1 MDTSK
6 SLIVTSTIKL
16 NVSLMLGLEFFHHII
31 NISHSFF
38 AASHGLCGEVRM
50 ASTTVPVWEEL
61 WLKGDGHVVLF
72 SASMEKESTGPE
84 VISCINTYGWSNLVL
99 PLSWHDLSVGS
110 GDGKSSVQA
119 AFVMCVSNGST
130 IANVTSNGAVVWSLI
145 SWISRCG
152 PSIRSGA
159 ESAVLGKKSVLLL

>member
-38 AASHGLCGEVRM
+38 TASHGLCGEVRM

-84 VISCINTYGWSNLVL
+84 VISLINSNTWSDLIL
-99 PLSWHDLSVGS
+99 PLSWHNLTVGS
-110 GDGKSSVQA
+110 GDGDSSVQA

>member
-1 MDTSK
+1 MDTSE

-61 WLKGDGHVVLF
+61 WLKGDGHVVFF
-72 SASMEKESTGPE
+72 SASIEKESTGPE
-84 VISCINTYGWSNLVL
+84 VISCSNTHGWSNLVL

-119 AFVMCVSNGST
+119 AFVMCVSNSST
-130 IANVTSNGAVVWSLI
+130 IANITSNGAVVWSLVA
-145 SWISRCG
+145 WEPMG
-152 PSIRSGA
+152 WPSEWSG
-159 ESAVLGKKSVLLL
+159 